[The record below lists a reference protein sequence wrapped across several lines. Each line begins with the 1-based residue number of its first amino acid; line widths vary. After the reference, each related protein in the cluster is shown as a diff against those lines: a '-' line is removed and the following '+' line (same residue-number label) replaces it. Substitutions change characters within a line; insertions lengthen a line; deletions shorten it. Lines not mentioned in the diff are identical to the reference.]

1 MNVHIYVHTQTHA
14 VLPTFIMEGNARF
27 DFQVSEKKD
36 VIFFLTNPQSP
47 WGFPEFPIKNLSK
60 TFHPN
65 LFSGRSLKST

>member
-36 VIFFLTNPQSP
+36 VIFFLTNQ
-47 WGFPEFPIKNLSK
+47 I
-60 TFHPN
+60 
-65 LFSGRSLKST
+65 GRAHV